1 MLTRVSNIE
10 TWRRWRADEGAT
22 PADLVARL
30 TSFQPTENML
40 AGTALHKALELARYG
55 VHERLEANGYTFLMP
70 DASLELPRV
79 RELRC
84 FGQFGPLRVTGQVD
98 ATEGKR
104 VDDHKS
110 TAMFNAEGYWDGC
123 QWKFYLDIFEADV
136 FRWNVFP
143 LTPVRG
149 QDKTYRVSEPQILEQ
164 CRYPGLH
171 DDCMT
176 LARGFYDFAAQHMPH
191 HNIQLEAA

>member
-1 MLTRVSNIE
+1 MLARVSHIE
-10 TWRRWRADEGAT
+10 SFRRWRSDQDAT

-30 TSFQPTENML
+30 RNFQPTEAML
-40 AGTALHKALELARYG
+40 AGTALHKALELAPYG
-55 VHERLEANGYTFLMP
+55 EHEQLHAHGYTFYMP
-70 DASLELPRV
+70 SAAIQIPRI

-84 FGQFGPLRVTGQVD
+84 FKQYGPLTVTGQVD
-98 ATEGKR
+98 ATDGPR

-123 QWKFYLDIFEADV
+123 QWKFYLDIFGADR

-143 LTPVRG
+143 MTPVRG
-149 QDKTYRVSEPQILEQ
+149 KEKTYAVSEPQILEQ

-171 DDCMT
+171 DDCMD
-176 LARGFYDFAAQHMPH
+176 LARGFYDFAIKHMPH
-191 HNIQLEAA
+191 QEAA